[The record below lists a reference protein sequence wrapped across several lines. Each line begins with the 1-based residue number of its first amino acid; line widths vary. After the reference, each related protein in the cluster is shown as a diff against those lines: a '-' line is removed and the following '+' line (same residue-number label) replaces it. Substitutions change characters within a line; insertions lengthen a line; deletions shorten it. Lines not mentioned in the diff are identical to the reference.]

1 MLQNLQ
7 RIKDKVVVAFI
18 DTGANVR
25 KNFSKVLFE
34 LSIHHRSKNF
44 ECTHDLHFDL
54 QILGLLVLLQQ
65 VQNYLRVNLD
75 GLLCKNVAIIDFCNI
90 NQVLKCFEDVQF
102 HVVISLNES
111 FRKEISELEPVILE
125 VGLTTGDNGVNDL
138 S

>member
-34 LSIHHRSKNF
+34 LSIHHWSKNF